1 MDQKAMM
8 QSGSVLSLVEFCDR
22 FINRMV
28 GRPDVTYIGGG
39 LSVRQ
44 YAVKAAPAY
53 WQGNLEG
60 LSPEDCADED
70 MSYWG
75 H

>member
-1 MDQKAMM
+1 MDQKPTRYSAA
-8 QSGSVLSLVEFCDR
+8 LSLVEFSDR
-22 FINRMV
+22 FITRMIS
-28 GRPDVTYIGGG
+28 RSDVTYIRDG

-53 WQGNLEG
+53 WQEARNEG
-60 LSPEDCADED
+60 LSPEECADED